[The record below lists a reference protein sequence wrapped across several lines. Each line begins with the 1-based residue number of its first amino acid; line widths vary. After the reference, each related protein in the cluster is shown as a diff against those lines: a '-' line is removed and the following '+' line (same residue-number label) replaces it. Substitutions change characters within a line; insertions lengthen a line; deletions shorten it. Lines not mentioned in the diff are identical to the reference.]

1 MKQDDP
7 DRTPVPP
14 GSSAGRKSGARM
26 RTKVRAPK
34 HTSPACGGGR
44 PQAGRGQTG
53 PRKPQCAGVEFSSG
67 DISRRPGTGI
77 HLCDN
82 RAMATIPGEGQ
93 IKSKQRVADHGEVL
107 TGEREVKAML
117 DLVEQETARIESRF
131 LEPACGTG
139 NFLIEI
145 LRRKLAVVDARYRSS
160 QLEWE
165 RNAVFAVTSLYGI
178 DILEDNVEACRAR
191 LLGEF
196 RAQYEERYG
205 KRTRPECVEAVRFLL
220 RRNIVWDDALTLRT
234 VGVDPGPIVF
244 SEWSPVNG
252 SLLERRDFAY
262 HELVNQP
269 QGGRPPS
276 FGPHQP
282 TLFGEEQGCLFAS
295 EDAGPV
301 SDTGETVFIPEPVR
315 EYPLV
320 HYLEL
325 WTGNE

>member
-1 MKQDDP
+1 MSTVYSD
-7 DRTPVPP
+7 
-14 GSSAGRKSGARM
+14 
-26 RTKVRAPK
+26 
-34 HTSPACGGGR
+34 
-44 PQAGRGQTG
+44 
-53 PRKPQCAGVEFSSG
+53 
-67 DISRRPGTGI
+67 
-77 HLCDN
+77 
-82 RAMATIPGEGQ
+82 Q

-165 RNAVFAVTSLYGI
+165 RNAVFAVSSLYGI

-196 RAQYEERYG
+196 RGQYEERYG
-205 KRTRPECVEAVRFLL
+205 KRLRPECVEAVRFLL
-220 RRNIVWDDALTLRT
+220 RRNIVWGDALTLRT

-252 SLLERRDFAY
+252 SMLKRRDFAY
-262 HELVNQP
+262 HELVNQ
-269 QGGRPPS
+269 GGGDDAQQFGTRQPS
-276 FGPHQP
+276 LFEEDQSSLFDEQSAP
-282 TLFGEEQGCLFAS
+282 TL
-295 EDAGPV
+295 
-301 SDTGETVFIPEPVR
+301 SDTGESVFIPTPVR

-320 HYLEL
+320 HFLEL
-325 WTGNE
+325 GRQDD